1 MKLSLYSFFFFFFLP
16 TNMYNSFLFFSFYKN
31 QQAMWFA
38 LYCLIASAEQH
49 EVLGIMVTSSTLS
62 YTRNDGIF
70 GRLFER
76 SAKRLGTHRGSTLI
90 DFLLFILAVHGHQR
104 IELDVN
110 QKVHF
115 HSLYRRKKKP
125 PCFTHTRMVTYV
137 RALLSLMSSSH
148 SVRSHQG
155 IRMSFLLFK
164 LGTKSSHLSTR
175 TMEASRS
182 AKARS
187 NISF

>member
-1 MKLSLYSFFFFFFLP
+1 MG
-16 TNMYNSFLFFSFYKN
+16 
-31 QQAMWFA
+31 FA
-38 LYCLIASAEQH
+38 LYCLVASAEQH
-49 EVLGIMVTSSTLS
+49 EVLGIMVTSSTFS
-62 YTRNDGIF
+62 YTGNDGVF

-76 SAKRLGTHRGSTLI
+76 SAKRLGTHRGGTFI
-90 DFLLFILAVHGHQR
+90 NFLLLILAIHGHER
-104 IELDVN
+104 IRLDVS
-110 QKVHF
+110 KEVHF
-115 HSLYRRKKKP
+115 HFPISKKK
-125 PCFTHTRMVTYV
+125 TTILLYTRMFTYV